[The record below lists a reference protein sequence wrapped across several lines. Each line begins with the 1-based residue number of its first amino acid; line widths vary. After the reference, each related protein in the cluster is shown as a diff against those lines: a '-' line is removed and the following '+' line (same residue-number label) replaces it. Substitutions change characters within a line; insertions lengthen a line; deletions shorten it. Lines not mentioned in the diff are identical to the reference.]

1 MACTINKE
9 RIRFNYPWLGRLA
22 PESSKAGKL
31 AVRGQIND
39 VQIKEYDM
47 KRICA
52 GCFIAVLLAYVVL
65 LNVGCSTY
73 PTAAEVGAARG
84 AAVGAIAGQAI
95 GRDTK
100 STLIGVGV
108 GAVGG
113 AVLNDQRARNRG
125 Y

>member
-1 MACTINKE
+1 
-9 RIRFNYPWLGRLA
+9 
-22 PESSKAGKL
+22 
-31 AVRGQIND
+31 
-39 VQIKEYDM
+39 M

-52 GCFIAVLLAYVVL
+52 SCLMAVLLAYVLL

-73 PTAAEVGAARG
+73 PSAAEVGAARG
-84 AAVGAIAGQAI
+84 AAAGAIAGQAI

-113 AVLNDQRARNRG
+113 AMLNEGRARSRG

>member
-1 MACTINKE
+1 
-9 RIRFNYPWLGRLA
+9 
-22 PESSKAGKL
+22 
-31 AVRGQIND
+31 
-39 VQIKEYDM
+39 M

-52 GCFIAVLLAYVVL
+52 GCFIAVLLAYVML

>member
-1 MACTINKE
+1 
-9 RIRFNYPWLGRLA
+9 
-22 PESSKAGKL
+22 
-31 AVRGQIND
+31 
-39 VQIKEYDM
+39 M
-47 KRICA
+47 KKMFTSCVV
-52 GCFIAVLLAYVVL
+52 AVLLAYVML
-65 LNVGCSTY
+65 LNAGCSTY
-73 PTAAEVGAARG
+73 PSAAEVGAARG
-84 AAVGAIAGQAI
+84 AAAGAIAGQAI

>member
-1 MACTINKE
+1 
-9 RIRFNYPWLGRLA
+9 
-22 PESSKAGKL
+22 
-31 AVRGQIND
+31 
-39 VQIKEYDM
+39 M
-47 KRICA
+47 KRMGAC
-52 GCFIAVLLAYVVL
+52 CFVMVLFTWL
-65 LNVGCSTY
+65 LLLTSGCSTY

-100 STLIGVGV
+100 STMIGVGI

-113 AVLNDQRARNRG
+113 AVLNDQRARTRG

>member
-1 MACTINKE
+1 
-9 RIRFNYPWLGRLA
+9 
-22 PESSKAGKL
+22 
-31 AVRGQIND
+31 
-39 VQIKEYDM
+39 M
-47 KRICA
+47 KRAFASCLMA
-52 GCFIAVLLAYVVL
+52 SLLASML
-65 LNVGCSTY
+65 MLNVGCSTY

-84 AAVGAIAGQAI
+84 AAAGAIAGQAI

-113 AVLNDQRARNRG
+113 AVLNDQRARRRG

>member
-1 MACTINKE
+1 
-9 RIRFNYPWLGRLA
+9 
-22 PESSKAGKL
+22 
-31 AVRGQIND
+31 
-39 VQIKEYDM
+39 M
-47 KRICA
+47 KRIFTSCLL
-52 GCFIAVLLAYVVL
+52 AVLLVYLML
-65 LNVGCSTY
+65 LSVGCSTY
-73 PTAAEVGAARG
+73 PSAAEVGAARG
-84 AAVGAIAGQAI
+84 AAAGALAGQAI